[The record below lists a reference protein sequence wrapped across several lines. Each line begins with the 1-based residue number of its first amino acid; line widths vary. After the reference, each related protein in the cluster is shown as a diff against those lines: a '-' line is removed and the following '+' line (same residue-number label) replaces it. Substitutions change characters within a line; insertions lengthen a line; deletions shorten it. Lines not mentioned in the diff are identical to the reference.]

1 MAHAAL
7 KVMVTTPEPN
17 EKKLA
22 SLANSLGA
30 DKFSAVGMSGGCAL
44 VSAMVVTPN
53 GRGLMYRFPRMGQP
67 SRMCLYP
74 VRALNACLAA

>member
-22 SLANSLGA
+22 SLANSSGA
-30 DKFSAVGMSGGCAL
+30 DKFSAVGISGGCARL
-44 VSAMVVTPN
+44 CHGGDPKWKGPDVQVPPDEAAVEDVLDTP
-53 GRGLMYRFPRMGQP
+53 
-67 SRMCLYP
+67 
-74 VRALNACLAA
+74 